1 MRIAMTMRR
10 KVIYAA
16 LLVMAMALWCFTH
29 SDRAKVSR
37 VSMAHFK
44 NQSPLKFARLN
55 PVGGVAMLIVCKL

>member
-1 MRIAMTMRR
+1 MTMRR

-37 VSMAHFK
+37 VSMAHFE
-44 NQSPLKFARLN
+44 NQGPLKFARLN
-55 PVGGVAMLIVCKL
+55 SVGGEAMLIVCKL

>member
-1 MRIAMTMRR
+1 MTMRR

-55 PVGGVAMLIVCKL
+55 PVGGEALLIVCKL